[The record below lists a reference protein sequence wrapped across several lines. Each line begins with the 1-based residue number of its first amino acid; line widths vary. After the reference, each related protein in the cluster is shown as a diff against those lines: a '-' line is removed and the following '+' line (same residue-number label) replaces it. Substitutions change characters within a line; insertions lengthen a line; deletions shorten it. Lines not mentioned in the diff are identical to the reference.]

1 MFLLVRVLSVG
12 EAACMNV
19 FECGN
24 FKEGAEALGLWV
36 GHRKMFHGDA
46 CHDVSQIFDT
56 SNKGKAGRRAEL
68 WVGCAEYRW
77 CGKK

>member
-24 FKEGAEALGLWV
+24 FKEGAEALGL
-36 GHRKMFHGDA
+36 
-46 CHDVSQIFDT
+46 
-56 SNKGKAGRRAEL
+56 
-68 WVGCAEYRW
+68 
-77 CGKK
+77 